1 MYTVRLRLLND
12 QPEIHD
18 VELPLEKVV
27 SAWNGMAR
35 DPQKG
40 FTWIPP
46 SRKGYSPIWLML
58 IPLIFLIPG
67 FLYYWVGETDRYL
80 KQMHS
85 EMQTLEQKLD
95 AQRR

>member
-1 MYTVRLRLLND
+1 MNTVRLRLPNV
-12 QPEIHD
+12 QSEIDD
-18 VELPLEKVV
+18 VELPLEKMV

-40 FTWIPP
+40 FALIPP

-67 FLYYWVGETDRYL
+67 FLYYWVGETDRHL
-80 KQMHS
+80 EQMHS
-85 EMQTLEQKLD
+85 EL
-95 AQRR
+95 